1 MAIVHPFPN
10 QDQREVLRQVDTL
23 ANEFHLCPRQRQA
36 ARTRFL
42 RDIEE
47 GRSTAVAV
55 SSARRVI
62 KDAAP
67 VVIDFPGPERCA

>member
-1 MAIVHPFPN
+1 MAIVHPFPTAH
-10 QDQREVLRQVDTL
+10 QREVLRQVDDL
-23 ANEFHLCPRQRQA
+23 ANDFHLSPRQRQA
-36 ARTRFL
+36 ARTRYL
-42 RDIEE
+42 REIEE

-67 VVIDFPGPERCA
+67 AVIDFPGPERCA